1 MELRLDMCQKLI
13 PYIYKT
19 VTLETASHGSLVGN
33 PVQTDI
39 MRSVLTVLLPNGQM
53 DIPLDDI
60 LSISCFGMETL
71 RFDNAA
77 SAQPAAPAVPTTPA
91 PVPSSPVAP
100 AAPPVAEEPVAAPE
114 PVNPLELAPKKEPQK
129 QLTELLIDGDLSAAL
144 ALATEPEA
152 LQHQGYTEEETAQI
166 TAQLRAD
173 KLPNGHTPEAIAQRL
188 WRVVGNHAGL
198 AKQYARKALP
208 GTLSYCVI
216 SPPTSPTGRSAWPR
230 RSRPARGPDPQSGQP
245 RCRPFH
251 RCTAP
256 FLRRL
261 HPVQPP
267 RRTYPGTGSR

>member
-91 PVPSSPVAP
+91 PVPSSPV
-100 AAPPVAEEPVAAPE
+100 EPFIYA
-114 PVNPLELAPKKEPQK
+114 
-129 QLTELLIDGDLSAAL
+129 
-144 ALATEPEA
+144 
-152 LQHQGYTEEETAQI
+152 QH
-166 TAQLRAD
+166 
-173 KLPNGHTPEAIAQRL
+173 
-188 WRVVGNHAGL
+188 
-198 AKQYARKALP
+198 
-208 GTLSYCVI
+208 
-216 SPPTSPTGRSAWPR
+216 
-230 RSRPARGPDPQSGQP
+230 
-245 RCRPFH
+245 
-251 RCTAP
+251 
-256 FLRRL
+256 
-261 HPVQPP
+261 
-267 RRTYPGTGSR
+267 

>member
-208 GTLSYCVI
+208 GTLSLCFSICEAEKNWDAIAELGKQYPENVQGEI
-216 SPPTSPTGRSAWPR
+216 TMLRSYAL
-230 RSRPARGPDPQSGQP
+230 ALQNSGKNEELLALAAANP
-245 RCRPFH
+245 LSLIH
-251 RCTAP
+251 I
-256 FLRRL
+256 
-261 HPVQPP
+261 
-267 RRTYPGTGSR
+267 